1 MAMIRLYNVVDLRTG
16 QFHSVAVVSQKNAKW
31 FVHGEPPE
39 EDAEGGEDE

>member
-1 MAMIRLYNVVDLRTG
+1 MAMIRLYNVVDIRTG

-39 EDAEGGEDE
+39 EEGEDE